1 MKITKRQLRK
11 LILQEFKFTGQEFDD
26 LIGDTGGGAPPP
38 VEPPKRGGGGSG
50 EGWPTSVVEKLINAE
65 YGSLVKWARDPRN
78 SRAAV
83 YDNSQIKL
91 YAKAVD
97 SQNSLVCTLVR
108 GNKVLDRFAFVRDN
122 ASAAMGMMS
131 RMMQITNNICD
142 MTGSEAERRAGEYKE
157 YNKSL
162 IDFMTRSGPGYKE
175 DDCAPPD
182 DDGSGYVHR
191 HLRR

>member
-38 VEPPKRGGGGSG
+38 VEPPKGGGGGG
-50 EGWPTSVVEKLINAE
+50 EGWPTSVVEALIAAE
-65 YGSLVKWARDPRN
+65 YGSLGRWKQDPRN

-97 SQNSLVCTLVR
+97 SQNTLICTLVW
-108 GNKVLDRFAFVRDN
+108 GNKVLDRHAFVRN
-122 ASAAMGMMS
+122 HATAAAGMLG
-131 RMMQITNNICD
+131 RMLSITNNMCD
-142 MTGSEAERRAGEYKE
+142 MTGSEAERRAGDYKE

-162 IDFMTRSGPGYKE
+162 IDYMTRGGPGYKG
-175 DDCAPPD
+175 DDCAPPE
-182 DDGSGYVHR
+182 DDGTGWV
-191 HLRR
+191 RRY